1 MRFEVKDGGF
11 GYPRE
16 ECIFSHVDFIMD
28 KPEVMS
34 VLGANGAGKT
44 TLLKCMLGLL
54 EWKTGGTYI
63 DGTSIK
69 EIPYHQL
76 WQKIGYVPQAKASA
90 FAYHAEDMVLLG
102 RNAYLGTFGQPK
114 KRTGK
119 SPWPV
124 WRRLESDILK
134 AGSAAVSA
142 EGNSRWCSLPGRW
155 PADPPS
161 WS

>member
-63 DGTSIK
+63 DGISIK

-114 KRTGK
+114 KADREIA
-119 SPWPV
+119 
-124 WRRLESDILK
+124 L
-134 AGSAAVSA
+134 A
-142 EGNSRWCSLPGRW
+142 WCSLPGRW

-161 WS
+161 WSWMSRSPTWISGTS

>member
-11 GYPRE
+11 GYPRGG
-16 ECIFSHVDFIMD
+16 CIFSHVNFTMD
-28 KPEVMS
+28 KPEVLS

-63 DGTSIK
+63 DGINIK

-90 FAYHAEDMVLLG
+90 FAYHAEDMVHSQTVHKVFYAFCAIYHSRTIHTFCTFHTFCALHHAPLSITSFNPTG
-102 RNAYLGTFGQPK
+102 RTH
-114 KRTGK
+114 
-119 SPWPV
+119 V
-124 WRRLESDILK
+124 
-134 AGSAAVSA
+134 
-142 EGNSRWCSLPGRW
+142 
-155 PADPPS
+155 
-161 WS
+161 

>member
-63 DGTSIK
+63 DGISIK

-76 WQKIGYVPQAKASA
+76 WQKIGYGPSGEECVPG
-90 FAYHAEDMVLLG
+90 HL
-102 RNAYLGTFGQPK
+102 
-114 KRTGK
+114 
-119 SPWPV
+119 
-124 WRRLESDILK
+124 
-134 AGSAAVSA
+134 
-142 EGNSRWCSLPGRW
+142 W
-155 PADPPS
+155 PAKKSGPGNRPGLYGGDWNRIS
-161 WS
+161 

>member
-1 MRFEVKDGGF
+1 MKFEVRDGGF
-11 GYPRE
+11 GYSRGQY
-16 ECIFSHVDFIMD
+16 ILQNVNFSMD
-28 KPEVMS
+28 KPEVLS

-63 DGTSIK
+63 DGISIK

-114 KRTGK
+114 
-119 SPWPV
+119 
-124 WRRLESDILK
+124 
-134 AGSAAVSA
+134 
-142 EGNSRWCSLPGRW
+142 
-155 PADPPS
+155 
-161 WS
+161 

>member
-54 EWKTGGTYI
+54 EWKTG
-63 DGTSIK
+63 
-69 EIPYHQL
+69 
-76 WQKIGYVPQAKASA
+76 A
-90 FAYHAEDMVLLG
+90 
-102 RNAYLGTFGQPK
+102 R
-114 KRTGK
+114 
-119 SPWPV
+119 
-124 WRRLESDILK
+124 ILT
-134 AGSAAVSA
+134 GSA
-142 EGNSRWCSLPGRW
+142 
-155 PADPPS
+155 
-161 WS
+161 